1 MENHGINWIAKMKIL
16 LLASE
21 WQSKRDLLS
30 TFSGELAIQ
39 LAKCSDVQ
47 VSVFVPGCNQEEK
60 DAALMNHITLIQ
72 PTRRLGCDDETTWL
86 YLPPI
91 DLPIDCVIGHGVVLG
106 HPAQVIQENRDCI
119 WVQFVHT
126 DPEELGMF
134 KFYPCAMSK
143 AEMMHRDELTL
154 CAMADLVVAVGS
166 KVAETCGFYLRCID
180 KNVLSFTPGIFSE
193 FYNVAKNKQERGTFQ
208 VLVFVCGDAG
218 DFSVKGFDIAAK
230 AVGRLKDAH
239 FIFVGVPGKKQDEV
253 ASHLKKC
260 NIPPGCLRVNTC
272 IETRECLKQLFSEVD
287 LAIMPSRVEG
297 FGITALEAL
306 SAGLPILVS
315 CNSGFAE
322 ALKKV
327 QLGSQCVI
335 DSDDAE
341 EWTDRITEVWSK
353 DRELRLEEARDIR
366 NNYGKKYSWERQCS
380 VLVEK
385 LQSMLNGMYEKK
397 KLAPPC
403 LELSS
408 SSKFRFFCLSCFVC
422 CLAVCEGS
430 LQLSLDLV

>member
-1 MENHGINWIAKMKIL
+1 MKIL
-16 LLASE
+16 LLVSE
-21 WQSKRDLLS
+21 WQSKSDLLS

-91 DLPIDCVIGHGVVLG
+91 DLPIDCVIRPGVVLG
-106 HPAQVIQENRDCI
+106 HPAQFIQEYRDCI

-134 KFYPCAMSK
+134 KFYPSAMSK
-143 AEMMHRDELTL
+143 AEMMHRDEVAL
-154 CAMADLVVAVGS
+154 CEMADLVVAVGP
-166 KVAETCGFYLRCID
+166 KVAEAYGSYLCYIERD
-180 KNVLSFTPGIFSE
+180 QNMLSFTPGIFSE

-208 VLVFVCGDAG
+208 VLVFGCGDAG

-239 FIFVGVPGKKQDEV
+239 FIFVGVPGKKKDEV
-253 ASHLKKC
+253 ASHLKEC
-260 NIPPGCLRVNTC
+260 NIPPGCLRVR
-272 IETRECLKQLFSEVD
+272 TRECLKQLFSEVD
-287 LAIMPSRVEG
+287 LAIMPSGVEG

-315 CNSGFAE
+315 CNSGFGE

-327 QLGSQCVI
+327 QHGSQCVI

-341 EWTDRITEVWSK
+341 EWTERITEVWSK
-353 DRELRLEEARDIR
+353 DRELRLEEARDVR
-366 NNYGKKYSWERQCS
+366 NNYGQKYSWERQCS
-380 VLVEK
+380 VLVK
-385 LQSMLNGMYEKK
+385 KIQSMLNGMYEKK

-403 LELSS
+403 
-408 SSKFRFFCLSCFVC
+408 
-422 CLAVCEGS
+422 
-430 LQLSLDLV
+430 